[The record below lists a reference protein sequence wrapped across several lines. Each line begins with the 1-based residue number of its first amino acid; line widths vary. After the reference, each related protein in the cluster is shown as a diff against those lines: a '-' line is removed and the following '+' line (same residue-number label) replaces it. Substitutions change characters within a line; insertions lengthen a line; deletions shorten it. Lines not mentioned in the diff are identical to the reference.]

1 MEKFSGP
8 LAQPIADT
16 VARFATAPGVSGI
29 FLVVF
34 TDDFK
39 KITVANTVPR
49 DLGPEVLRAACDQLT
64 PQEERRILVPG

>member
-1 MEKFSGP
+1 VEKFSGP

-49 DLGPEVLRAACDQLT
+49 ELGPEVLRAACDQVE
-64 PQEERRILVPG
+64 QQKRRILLPG

>member
-1 MEKFSGP
+1 VEKFSGP
-8 LAQPIADT
+8 LAQPISET

-49 DLGPEVLRAACDQLT
+49 ELGPEVLRSAVDKLA
-64 PQEERRILVPG
+64 PENRIVLPR